1 MKQILKKIPFARQ
14 SHQWIKNAFKLYST
28 QSFSQEGEDLILKR
42 IFENQKDGFY
52 VDVGAHHPFRFS
64 NTYLFYKKGWRG
76 INLDAM
82 PESMSIFKKY
92 RPRDINLEIPIG
104 ENGKELTYH
113 IFNEPALNTFDES
126 RIQDILKN
134 PEYVLLKKIK
144 IQIKSLKEILDQYLP
159 KNQKIDFLSIDVE
172 GLDFE
177 VIKSNDWQKYRPK
190 ILLVESLGGG
200 GIQDFLHSEIY
211 LFLSS
216 QDYEVFAKTFNTI
229 ILKDKNIK

>member
-1 MKQILKKIPFARQ
+1 MKQVLKKIPFVKKIY
-14 SHQWIKNAFKLYST
+14 QWTKNTLKLYST

-42 IFENQKDGFY
+42 IFERQKKGFY

-82 PESMSIFKKY
+82 PESMKLFKKY

-104 ENGKELTYH
+104 ESDRELTYH
-113 IFNEPALNTFDES
+113 IFNEPALNTFDAS
-126 RIQDILKN
+126 RIQEILKN
-134 PEYVLLKKIK
+134 PEFTLIKKIQ
-144 IQIKSLKEILDQYLP
+144 IQIKSLKDILDQYLP
-159 KNQKIDFLSIDVE
+159 KNQQIDFLSVDVE

-177 VIKSNDWQKYRPK
+177 VLKSNDWQKYRPK

-200 GIQDFLHSEIY
+200 GIKEFLHSEVY

-229 ILKDKNIK
+229 ILRDKN